1 MDGFGI
7 KPTFLA
13 PWVSV
18 EEDILARRDAFS
30 FSLFTQMLF
39 FFAARLLDV
48 SAIYAQ

>member
-1 MDGFGI
+1 MDGFRN

-30 FSLFTQMLF
+30 FLTQMLF
-39 FFAARLLDV
+39 FLPRGIWMNAM
-48 SAIYAQ
+48 YA